1 MSSYYQTRKGRKP
14 MEYVLHLVFDSK
26 TEIKKRELLIKLLS
40 EAANIITGKG
50 TPDQE
55 RYLYLFKHK

>member
-26 TEIKKRELLIKLLS
+26 TEIQLLS